1 MMMMNTQRQK
11 QNVQKLPDLQLEQ
24 TNQQANLKKLSLDPH
39 LVLLRKC
46 RSDVSYHVC
55 IYFVAEILQFRGLW
69 FFVFMHFE
77 TNLIPQI
84 DVCKD
89 IFIHETAI
97 GALYSIG

>member
-24 TNQQANLKKLSLDPH
+24 TNQQANLKKLSLDPQ

-69 FFVFMHFE
+69 FFVFMHFCRQVWY
-77 TNLIPQI
+77 LKLMCVKIY
-84 DVCKD
+84 
-89 IFIHETAI
+89 
-97 GALYSIG
+97 LYMRQP

>member
-1 MMMMNTQRQK
+1 MKNQKRRRKNLKKMMMTMMMMNTQKQKQHVRK

-55 IYFVAEILQFRGLW
+55 IYFIAEILQFRGL
-69 FFVFMHFE
+69 
-77 TNLIPQI
+77 
-84 DVCKD
+84 
-89 IFIHETAI
+89 
-97 GALYSIG
+97 